1 MYKKKER
8 DRAASRSTAIP
19 SAAAPPPRAVRRR
32 NNYSSHAIT
41 NGARPCRAGAATVSL
56 HQLRPPLAAL
66 IAASRFKTMIYLIK
80 PHFCIVSRA
89 FVVIRPAIISAR
101 PLHPPARNSDRHD
114 HDSPSLTPFP
124 FPFSLPSRTDCSPRS
139 FLPRRAL
146 FSFFLSPF
154 FAPSFFFLFFFFFF
168 RQSRVMAP
176 TSAEGGRGEGRRK
189 VSRKTARAEV
199 ALSIARKRK
208 YVP

>member
-1 MYKKKER
+1 
-8 DRAASRSTAIP
+8 
-19 SAAAPPPRAVRRR
+19 
-32 NNYSSHAIT
+32 
-41 NGARPCRAGAATVSL
+41 
-56 HQLRPPLAAL
+56 
-66 IAASRFKTMIYLIK
+66 MIYLIK

-139 FLPRRAL
+139 LLPRRAL

-154 FAPSFFFLFFFFFF
+154 LLFLFFFFFF

-176 TSAEGGRGEGRRK
+176 TNAEGGGGGGKFPGKPRAQKSPSRSRGNVNTCRNQGFDFVEFQSDSF
-189 VSRKTARAEV
+189 VVAIAEADRV
-199 ALSIARKRK
+199 KIASVG
-208 YVP
+208 Y